1 MHAEGARIIP
11 AGMFFFSTVLVCTG
25 FGKIENST
33 GFYGTGTENH
43 GKSDIST
50 GTVGMRSRERYLH
63 GNGKKSISR
72 EILREISRGNF
83 PEEDPV
89 KNSLRYVTNNVEKHE
104 RDSYHTT
111 RTTTKC

>member
-50 GTVGMRSRERYLH
+50 GTVWMGAGYQEVFGNCWDAITGTIFARER
-63 GNGKKSISR
+63 KKIH
-72 EILREISRGNF
+72 F
-83 PEEDPV
+83 P
-89 KNSLRYVTNNVEKHE
+89 
-104 RDSYHTT
+104 
-111 RTTTKC
+111 